1 MSAVKDS
8 LRCGTVRKCTF
19 TLTFRTDVFY
29 LCTFTLTFR
38 TDVFN
43 FLFNGKGSTVRGRRS
58 SSYSIADFDSDLFPH
73 DWFVAYDKLGNG
85 CKIDFLVYLCSHVKF
100 SPVTYLMSETTPIP
114 QPRDFTE
121 VVSVSLVKC
130 CC

>member
-8 LRCGTVRKCTF
+8 LRCGTVCK
-19 TLTFRTDVFY
+19 
-29 LCTFTLTFR
+29 CTFTLTFR

-58 SSYSIADFDSDLFPH
+58 SSYSLADFDSDLFPH

-85 CKIDFLVYLCSHVKF
+85 CKIDFPVYLCSHVKF
-100 SPVTYLMSETTPIP
+100 SPVTYLMSDTTPIP